1 MAKQL
6 RVDVAELT
14 DVGRRRTTN
23 QDNLAR
29 RVPDD
34 PEELEHS
41 GALFVVADGMGG
53 HAAGEIASTVAV
65 QTITNTYFQSA
76 TNGDVLQGLAHA
88 IKSANEAI
96 LNIARQNTEN
106 TGMGTTLVAAVLC
119 QGILYVANIG
129 DSRAYLIR
137 KGKMRQLTED
147 HSWVAEQVRAGVL
160 TEEQA
165 RSHVHR
171 NVITRSLGTQP
182 NVVADVFVERAREG
196 DILILCSDGLHGF
209 IDDATIAEVAQ
220 TMEPAAAAQ
229 RLVDLA
235 NEAGGPDNI
244 TVSIVHISEIGE
256 ASPDVLEKLQLL
268 SDSPQSTRPIPIVA
282 PPAEQEPV
290 PAPVPPEPI
299 GDTAPAPQI
308 KAGRRRR
315 TLAVAARLAAVIALV
330 AILTGIWYVT
340 FGPFAQAQHVAA
352 EVNNAINK
360 THQDI
365 ASLSS
370 DSPAQQLTL
379 LANDRDAVERALA
392 LNVTSGQRRQ
402 LQDTL
407 NQIAPLVTQA
417 LLAYNASAHIVP
429 LASANSTNWT
439 NACSGPIQDLIS
451 LPAPNTPLFFGLN
464 GQKQI
469 VPITFANSQMS
480 CGTPFN
486 NDVVALA
493 AFGSQLGALIVP
505 ASGTAAPTVAL
516 APAKPAPALTT
527 AMTLASLPNGAQP
540 VDFTFGNNMIAVVG
554 RPADGSGDTVY
565 VTTGPKYD
573 ITKATALPMIA
584 KVKSLSFGG
593 NNILYLL
600 LDNGSIE
607 TYAAGIQTPHT
618 VGNLQIQPALP
629 ISTPYQYTIETPVPT
644 VGPGQSGNIGVA
656 NILSDPPGLMPQDG
670 TPTKTPT
677 PVPTATPTPEP
688 LTGPS
693 TPLSTA
699 TVVIADGE
707 VVPHVII
714 LDPTGHRAIVLQS
727 SGLDL
732 MLLQQY
738 ADASLLD
745 QVATTTVAPDG
756 QSLSL
761 YLVTPTTTYQITLP

>member
-1 MAKQL
+1 LAKQL

-34 PEELEHS
+34 PEELERS

-96 LNIARQNTEN
+96 LTIARQNAEN

-209 IDDATIAEVAQ
+209 IDDTVIADVAQ
-220 TMEPAAAAQ
+220 TMEPTAAAQ

-244 TVSIVHISEIGE
+244 TVSIVHISEISE
-256 ASPDVLEKLQLL
+256 ASSDVLEKLQLL

-282 PPAEQEPV
+282 PPAEQEPI

-299 GDTAPAPQI
+299 GNTAPEPKI
-308 KAGRRRR
+308 NPRRRRR
-315 TLAVAARLAAVIALV
+315 TLAVAARLVAVVALV

-365 ASLSS
+365 ATLSS
-370 DSPAQQLTL
+370 DPPAQQLAL
-379 LANDRDAVERALA
+379 LAGDRDAIDHALT
-392 LNVTSGQRRQ
+392 LNVTSTQRHQ
-402 LQDTL
+402 LQDAL

-429 LASANSTNWT
+429 LGSANSTNWT
-439 NACSGPIQDLIS
+439 NACSGAIQDLIS
-451 LPAPNTPLFFGLN
+451 LPAPNSPIFFGLN
-464 GQKQI
+464 SQKQI
-469 VPITFANSQMS
+469 VPVTFANSQMS
-480 CGTPFN
+480 CGTPFS

-493 AFGSQLGALIVP
+493 AFGNQLGALIVP
-505 ASGTAAPTVAL
+505 SSGTAAPTVAL
-516 APAKPAPALTT
+516 APAKPVPALTT
-527 AMTLASLPNGAQP
+527 ALTLASLPGGALP
-540 VDFTFGNNMIAVVG
+540 VDFAFGNNMIAVVG
-554 RPADGSGDTVY
+554 RSPDGSSDTVY
-565 VTTGPKYD
+565 VATGPKYD
-573 ITKATALPMIA
+573 PAKATALSMTA

-600 LDNGSIE
+600 LDNGAIE
-607 TYAAGIQTPHT
+607 TYTPSIQTPHV
-618 VGNLQIQPALP
+618 VGDLQIQPALP
-629 ISTPYQYTIETPVPT
+629 ISAPYQYTIQTPIPT
-644 VGPGQSGNIGVA
+644 VNPGQTAGVSA
-656 NILSDPPGLMPQDG
+656 SEPLGFLA
-670 TPTKTPT
+670 TPKPSPT
-677 PVPTATPTPEP
+677 PAPTATPTPEP

-699 TVVIADGE
+699 TVVVADGE
-707 VVPHVII
+707 AVPHVVI
-714 LDPTGHRAIVLQS
+714 LDPAGHRAIVLQS

-732 MLLQQY
+732 TLLQQY

-745 QVATTTVAPDG
+745 QVAAATVAPDG
-756 QSLSL
+756 HSL
-761 YLVTPTTTYQITLP
+761 YLATPTTTYQITLP